1 MHRLPPL
8 WVWLISALLIASA
21 LLALHWTGERYR
33 HERTQAFVQSQQQR
47 LDDYL
52 SRNPGPRI
60 VMIGDSLMRAA
71 MPYDALPTTP
81 ALPWLRIYH
90 ATDDFAP
97 FIPFWPSLLT
107 TPPDTLIIHAD
118 LLLPRPSRDKQKE
131 STSTLLDDL
140 HDWRDLQKT
149 WRFDDA
155 FRQHQY
161 MKDARRAQSKT
172 ACLKSHPS
180 WKKTRKKMMQR
191 RHRYHHDTP
200 IAEEQEHY
208 LRQAAAHIPNIIL
221 LDIPRSQS
229 IEEHFG
235 EDTRHWLQVLG
246 HHLSDLPNVRIT
258 TLGEPLADACY
269 CDYRHLKPACRSQLS
284 GALRTLAEAAAP

>member
-1 MHRLPPL
+1 MRRLPPL
-8 WVWLISALLIASA
+8 WVWLISVLLITSA

-71 MPYDALPTTP
+71 MPYEALPTTP

-97 FIPFWPSLLT
+97 FMPFWPSLLT

-118 LLLPRPSRDKQKE
+118 LLLPRPSRDNRE
-131 STSTLLDDL
+131 DSASTLLDDL

-149 WRFDDA
+149 WQVDSA
-155 FRQHQY
+155 FRQQQY
-161 MKDARRAQSKT
+161 MKSARRAQSKIG
-172 ACLKSHPS
+172 CLKSHPS
-180 WKKTRKKMMQR
+180 WGKTYAKMTQR
-191 RHRYHHDTP
+191 RNRYRNTSP
-200 IAEEQEHY
+200 IGKKEERH

-229 IEEHFG
+229 IEDNFG
-235 EDTRHWLQVLG
+235 EDTHHWLQALG
-246 HHLSDLPNVRIT
+246 SHLSDLPNVRIAK
-258 TLGEPLADACY
+258 LGEPLPDACY
-269 CDYRHLKPACRSQLS
+269 CDYRHLKPACREQLTD
-284 GALRTLAEAAAP
+284 ALRVIADEASR